1 MELNLWFHITKIHGY
16 SLFDEN
22 KHDLLEKE
30 EAAVETLMVINIQ
43 QFISDLLLEQTHMVI
58 PSIAQAYYDT
68 TLVFAEVQNN
78 YLLYST
84 FDFNKDEETICFY
97 NLESK
102 EEYTCIN
109 KTKTGS
115 STRANAILIN
125 GTPYVKIDKDSK
137 SQFLHLETNE
147 VDAVYSNKEKI
158 VFINN
163 NLIASVNEKKP
174 LFGKEYEYV
183 AIQKFPST
191 EVLLEEKGYFI
202 GAIAANSDTTYIFL
216 K

>member
-1 MELNLWFHITKIHGY
+1 MKSLIEKMFIKLNYPKIVRGGRFCIAVPSDIT
-16 SLFDEN
+16 EV
-22 KHDLLEKE
+22 EKR
-30 EAAVETLMVINIQ
+30 AFYDVINLSLIH
-43 QFISDLLLEQTHMVI
+43 IS
-58 PSIAQAYYDT
+58 
-68 TLVFAEVQNN
+68 
-78 YLLYST
+78 
-84 FDFNKDEETICFY
+84 
-97 NLESK
+97 
-102 EEYTCIN
+102 
-109 KTKTGS
+109 
-115 STRANAILIN
+115 
-125 GTPYVKIDKDSK
+125 YVKIDKDSK
-137 SQFLHLETNE
+137 SQFLNLETNE